1 MKTIFYKLVFT
12 MILLGGIFV
21 GMVKGQ
27 EARQKWV
34 SKKKI
39 RYEQNLVPQ
48 TGGEQFIVLDEIEMA
63 TYHS

>member
-12 MILLGGIFV
+12 AILVAGIFV
-21 GMVKGQ
+21 GMMKGQ

-39 RYEQNLVPQ
+39 KYEKKTQVS
-48 TGGEQFIVLDEIEMA
+48 TGNEQFVVLDEIEMA